1 MVRAARRGEMG
12 ASQSKTQ
19 GHQAHDD
26 CRQHV
31 GKGGSRPQQLSNSG
45 RKDEYPTTNH
55 TVDAN
60 GSKIPK
66 PEVTQETSRL
76 LNPHRHLLLRITEY
90 SDSTHY
96 VSKPSIN
103 CGPLAPKGAVKKL
116 KLIKKR
122 GSPLPNAGE
131 GLGVRGNST
140 THLSLA
146 DACLARVFD
155 LGSKT

>member
-90 SDSTHY
+90 SDSTHR

-103 CGPLAPKGAVKKL
+103 S
-116 KLIKKR
+116 
-122 GSPLPNAGE
+122 GSPRPNGSCE
-131 GLGVRGNST
+131 KIELIQKNRFPSPQPRERGW
-140 THLSLA
+140 
-146 DACLARVFD
+146 
-155 LGSKT
+155 G